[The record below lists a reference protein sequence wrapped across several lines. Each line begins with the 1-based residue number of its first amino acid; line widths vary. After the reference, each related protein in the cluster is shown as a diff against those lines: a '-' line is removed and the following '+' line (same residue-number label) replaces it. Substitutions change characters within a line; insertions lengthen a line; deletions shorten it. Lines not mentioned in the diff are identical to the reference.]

1 MENKEILQET
11 KDVFAD
17 HPMDVKV
24 RTKKM
29 MMWLVILAV
38 VMLFAGVT
46 SAVMVLYGKLL
57 WVQIVPPTIFWVGN
71 ALVVI
76 SSLTMIWAVRALKS
90 GNSKMALAG
99 VITTLVLGLAF
110 VFTQNKAWNQ
120 MTGMG
125 FGRTETQTEQG
136 TKSRWNTLGELQ
148 GQYGTDYTFTM
159 NGQVLEKDGDKF
171 LYTKADG
178 SKEDKSLEVKTTFN
192 ASGAMLSILVYLHI
206 AHLFLGILYLIVNVV
221 RIAKGKLNQNDWISL
236 YSNGMYWHF
245 MGILWLYL
253 FAFLFFIY

>member
-1 MENKEILQET
+1 MENQEISQPT

-17 HPMDVKV
+17 HPMEVKV

-29 MMWLVILAV
+29 MMWLIILAV

-57 WVQIVPPTIFWVGN
+57 WVQIVPPFIFWVGN
-71 ALVVI
+71 ALVII
-76 SSLTMIWAVRALKS
+76 SSLTMILAVRALKS
-90 GNSKMALAG
+90 GNSKLALAG
-99 VITTLVLGLAF
+99 VVVTLMLGLAF
-110 VFTQNKAWNQ
+110 VYTQNKAWIQ
-120 MTGMG
+120 MTGLG

-136 TKSRWNTLGELQ
+136 AKSRWNTLGELQ
-148 GQYGTDYTFTM
+148 GEYGKDYTFLM
-159 NGQVLEKDGDKF
+159 NGQVLQKEGDRF
-171 LYTKADG
+171 IYTKADG

-206 AHLFLGILYLIVNVV
+206 AHLFLGILYLIVNII
-221 RIAKGKLNQNDWISL
+221 RIAKGKLHKNEWISL